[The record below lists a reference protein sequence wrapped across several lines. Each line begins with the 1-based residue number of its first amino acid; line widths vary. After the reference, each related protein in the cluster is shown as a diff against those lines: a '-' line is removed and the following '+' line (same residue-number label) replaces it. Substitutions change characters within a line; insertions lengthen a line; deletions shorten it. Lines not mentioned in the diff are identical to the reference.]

1 MNKFKNG
8 LKKILS
14 YIAARRLLRYSIIV
28 VVIILLPTGVIL
40 TNKYFNNKVNNIED
54 TKEESLNI
62 NDSDKIKDNSVTKG
76 IIETDVVAGKTY
88 SKHTLSDGF
97 STLSE
102 DDYNSNDNS
111 SSNTDKNN
119 ITNSTSN
126 NISQSIDKSSLTGID
141 LEILEGYEFNPK
153 KDLKLQA
160 TDKDGR
166 NISDSIIIE
175 KNNVNTTIP
184 GSYIVKASVK
194 LSNGQYKEREF
205 NVIVKETTLE
215 VSLKSFKSIK
225 VNIKKGEKIGFDL
238 DLKVSKKHVTPTSVM
253 INGQIY
259 PLYKGN
265 ENIID
270 KLTNTKNYKVFI
282 DGVDVSGV
290 YNYTLDHIKM
300 SNGSWINVGEHIQSI
315 EVLKDEGSIKNFS
328 YEEKS
333 ADKKVDIKFDLN
345 DLENTTSN
353 LKLEF
358 YKDDNLLETIKLDKM
373 QNYCMSLPVNSNGMY
388 SLKILSDINLNQN
401 TNKDNIVLSKEIFT
415 TTINISNIDQTS
427 ITGNDIEITEGQEF
441 DAIKDLGLKATDFDG
456 EDITHKIEVNNND
469 IDVNKVE
476 KQSII
481 VSIINKNGKKYTKE
495 FYVTVNPIS
504 KSEFSLS
511 RILHESFTNNKS
523 KTVDSRATSN
533 SSILNGDDTQ
543 TLIQKVEIT
552 GAVTQSDGSLP
563 EGRLEVE
570 VPTSMSFTV
579 DQKGNFS
586 APNYTVRNYSSVPI
600 SVYLSDFRETRP
612 NGGINVKMIA
622 EDITSQDRS
631 NVHLALVGNEDKYI
645 DLGEKINNPKEILTL
660 QPSCSYSVQLLGESG
675 KSSSEDIDKN
685 GISEEFNLLFTI
697 KKN

>member
-62 NDSDKIKDNSVTKG
+62 NDSDKIKDNSITKG
-76 IIETDVVAGKTY
+76 IIETDVVADKTY

-102 DDYNSNDNS
+102 DDYNS

-300 SNGSWINVGEHIQSI
+300 SNGSWINVGENIQSI

-401 TNKDNIVLSKEIFT
+401 TNKDNIVLNKEIFT

-570 VPTSMSFTV
+570 IPTSMSFTV

-600 SVYLSDFRETRP
+600 SVYLSDFRETIP

-622 EDITSQDRS
+622 EDITTQDRS

-675 KSSSEDIDKN
+675 KNSSEDIDKN
-685 GISEEFNLLFTI
+685 GISEEFTLLFTI

>member
-62 NDSDKIKDNSVTKG
+62 NDSDKIKDNSITKG
-76 IIETDVVAGKTY
+76 IIETDVVADKTY

-102 DDYNSNDNS
+102 DDYNS

-166 NISDSIIIE
+166 NISDNIIIE

-358 YKDDNLLETIKLDKM
+358 YKDDNLLETIKLDKK
-373 QNYCMSLPVNSNGMY
+373 QNYCMSLPVNSNGIY

-401 TNKDNIVLSKEIFT
+401 TNEENIVFSKEIFT

-570 VPTSMSFTV
+570 IPTSMSFTV

-600 SVYLSDFRETRP
+600 SVYLSDFRETIP

-675 KSSSEDIDKN
+675 KNSSEDIDKN
-685 GISEEFNLLFTI
+685 GISEEFTILFTI

>member
-28 VVIILLPTGVIL
+28 VVIILLSTGVIL
-40 TNKYFNNKVNNIED
+40 TNKYFNNKVNNVED

-76 IIETDVVAGKTY
+76 IIETDVVADTTY

-102 DDYNSNDNS
+102 DDYNS

-333 ADKKVDIKFDLN
+333 EDKKVDIKFDLN

-358 YKDDNLLETIKLDKM
+358 YKDDKLLETIKLDKK

-401 TNKDNIVLSKEIFT
+401 TNEENIVLSKEIFT
-415 TTINISNIDQTS
+415 TAINISNIDQTS

>member
-62 NDSDKIKDNSVTKG
+62 NDSDKIKDNSITKG
-76 IIETDVVAGKTY
+76 IIETDVVADKTY

-102 DDYNSNDNS
+102 DDYNS

-160 TDKDGR
+160 TDKDGS
-166 NISDSIIIE
+166 NISDNIIIE

-373 QNYCMSLPVNSNGMY
+373 QNYCMSLPVNSNGIY

-523 KTVDSRATSN
+523 KTVDSRATAN

-570 VPTSMSFTV
+570 IPTSMSFTV

-600 SVYLSDFRETRP
+600 SVYLSDFRETIP

-631 NVHLALVGNEDKYI
+631 NVQLALVGNDGKHI

-675 KSSSEDIDKN
+675 KNSSEDIDKN
-685 GISEEFNLLFTI
+685 GISEEFTILFTI

>member
-14 YIAARRLLRYSIIV
+14 YIASRRLLRYSIIV

-76 IIETDVVAGKTY
+76 IIDTDVVADKTY

-102 DDYNSNDNS
+102 DDYNS

-401 TNKDNIVLSKEIFT
+401 TNEENIVLSKEIFT

-570 VPTSMSFTV
+570 IPTSMSFTV

-600 SVYLSDFRETRP
+600 SVYLSDFRETIP

-675 KSSSEDIDKN
+675 KNSSEDIDKN
-685 GISEEFNLLFTI
+685 GISEEFTILFTI

>member
-1 MNKFKNG
+1 MNKFKSC
-8 LKKILS
+8 LKKTLS
-14 YIAARRLLRYSIIV
+14 YITVRRILRYSIIIV
-28 VVIILLPTGVIL
+28 LIVIILLLNRVIL
-40 TNKYFNNKVNNIED
+40 TNKYFSNIEN

-62 NDSDKIKDNSVTKG
+62 EESEKNKDSGITNG
-76 IIETDVVAGKTY
+76 IIDADVVAGKTTY

-97 STLSE
+97 SELSE
-102 DDYNSNDNS
+102 EEYNSNGNS

-126 NISQSIDKSSLTGID
+126 NTSQNIDKSSFTGIN

-160 TDKDGR
+160 TDKDGS
-166 NISDSIIIE
+166 NISDNIIIE
-175 KNNVNTTIP
+175 KNNVNTTVP

-205 NVIVKETTLE
+205 NVIVKEITLE

-282 DGVDVSGV
+282 DGVDVSGI

-333 ADKKVDIKFDLN
+333 VDKKVDIKFDLN
-345 DLENTTSN
+345 DLENTNSN

-358 YKDDNLLETIKLDKM
+358 YKDNNLLENVKLEKM
-373 QNYCMSLPVNSNGMY
+373 QNYYISLPVSSNGMY

-401 TNKDNIVLSKEIFT
+401 DNEDNIVFSKVIFT
-415 TTINISNIDQTS
+415 TNIYISNIDQTS
-427 ITGNDIEITEGQEF
+427 ITGNDIEITQGEEF
-441 DAIKDLGLKATDFDG
+441 DAINDLDLKATDFDG
-456 EDITHKIEVNNND
+456 EDITDKIEVNNND

-476 KQSII
+476 RQCII

-504 KSEFSLS
+504 ESEFSLS
-511 RILHESFTNNKS
+511 RILSEGFIKNKS
-523 KTVDSRATSN
+523 KTVYSRGKSDSSV
-533 SSILNGDDTQ
+533 LNGADTQ
-543 TLIQKVEIT
+543 ILTQKVEMT
-552 GAVTQSDGSLP
+552 GIVSKSDGSLP
-563 EGRLEVE
+563 EGRLQVE
-570 VPTSMSFTV
+570 IPTSMSFTV
-579 DQKGNFS
+579 DQNGNFS

-600 SVYLSDFRETRP
+600 SVYLSDFRETKP
-612 NGGINVKMIA
+612 NGGINVKMIKDDLNS
-622 EDITSQDRS
+622 EDRS
-631 NVHLALVGNEDKYI
+631 NVHLALVGNGDKYI
-645 DLGEKINNPKEILTL
+645 DLGEEINNPKEILTV
-660 QPSCSYSVQLLGESG
+660 QPSSSNIIQLLGESG
-675 KSSSEDIDKN
+675 KNSSENIDKS

>member
-14 YIAARRLLRYSIIV
+14 YIAARRLLRYSIIF

-62 NDSDKIKDNSVTKG
+62 NDSDKIKDNSITKG
-76 IIETDVVAGKTY
+76 IIETDVVADKTY

-102 DDYNSNDNS
+102 DDYNS

-205 NVIVKETTLE
+205 NVIVKKTTLE

-282 DGVDVSGV
+282 DGLDVSGV

-358 YKDDNLLETIKLDKM
+358 YKDDNLLETIKLDKK

-401 TNKDNIVLSKEIFT
+401 TNEENIVLSKEIFT

-600 SVYLSDFRETRP
+600 SVYLSDFRETIP

-631 NVHLALVGNEDKYI
+631 NVHLALVGNDGKHI
-645 DLGEKINNPKEILTL
+645 DLGEKINNPKEILTV
-660 QPSCSYSVQLLGESG
+660 QPSSSNFIQLRGESG
-675 KSSSEDIDKN
+675 KNSSVDIDKN
-685 GISEEFNLLFTI
+685 GINEEFTLLFTI

>member
-8 LKKILS
+8 LKNILS
-14 YIAARRLLRYSIIV
+14 YIAARRLLRYSIIF

-111 SSNTDKNN
+111 SSNTDKNS

-194 LSNGQYKEREF
+194 LSNGRYKEKEF

-238 DLKVSKKHVTPTSVM
+238 DLKVSKKHVIPTSVM

-300 SNGSWINVGEHIQSI
+300 SNGSWISVGEHIQSI

-600 SVYLSDFRETRP
+600 SVYLSDFRETIP
-612 NGGINVKMIA
+612 NGGINIKSIQ
-622 EDITSQDRS
+622 EDITNEDRA
-631 NVHLALVGNEDKYI
+631 NLHLALVGNDGKHI
-645 DLGEKINNPKEILTL
+645 DLGEKINNPKEILTV
-660 QPSCSYSVQLLGESG
+660 QPSSSNFIQLRGESG
-675 KSSSEDIDKN
+675 KNSSVDIDKN
-685 GISEEFNLLFTI
+685 GINEEFTLLFTI

>member
-102 DDYNSNDNS
+102 DDYNS

-300 SNGSWINVGEHIQSI
+300 SNGSWISVGEHIQSI

-401 TNKDNIVLSKEIFT
+401 TNKDNIVLSKEI
-415 TTINISNIDQTS
+415 
-427 ITGNDIEITEGQEF
+427 
-441 DAIKDLGLKATDFDG
+441 
-456 EDITHKIEVNNND
+456 
-469 IDVNKVE
+469 
-476 KQSII
+476 
-481 VSIINKNGKKYTKE
+481 
-495 FYVTVNPIS
+495 
-504 KSEFSLS
+504 
-511 RILHESFTNNKS
+511 
-523 KTVDSRATSN
+523 
-533 SSILNGDDTQ
+533 
-543 TLIQKVEIT
+543 
-552 GAVTQSDGSLP
+552 
-563 EGRLEVE
+563 
-570 VPTSMSFTV
+570 
-579 DQKGNFS
+579 
-586 APNYTVRNYSSVPI
+586 
-600 SVYLSDFRETRP
+600 
-612 NGGINVKMIA
+612 
-622 EDITSQDRS
+622 
-631 NVHLALVGNEDKYI
+631 
-645 DLGEKINNPKEILTL
+645 
-660 QPSCSYSVQLLGESG
+660 LL
-675 KSSSEDIDKN
+675 
-685 GISEEFNLLFTI
+685 LL
-697 KKN
+697 

>member
-76 IIETDVVAGKTY
+76 IIETDVVADKTY

-102 DDYNSNDNS
+102 DDYNS

-205 NVIVKETTLE
+205 NVTVKETTLE

-401 TNKDNIVLSKEIFT
+401 TNKDNIVLNKEIFT

-600 SVYLSDFRETRP
+600 SVYLSDFRETIP

-675 KSSSEDIDKN
+675 KNSSEDIDKN
-685 GISEEFNLLFTI
+685 GISEEFTILFTI

>member
-14 YIAARRLLRYSIIV
+14 YIAARRLLRYSIIF

-102 DDYNSNDNS
+102 DDYNS

-300 SNGSWINVGEHIQSI
+300 SNGSWISVGEHIQSI

-504 KSEFSLS
+504 KSEFSIFRMLP
-511 RILHESFTNNKS
+511 EEFTNNKS

-533 SSILNGDDTQ
+533 SSILNGADTQ
-543 TLIQKVEIT
+543 ILTHKVEMT
-552 GAVTQSDGSLP
+552 GILAKSDGSLP

-631 NVHLALVGNEDKYI
+631 NLHLALVGNDGKHI
-645 DLGEKINNPKEILTL
+645 DLGEKINNPKEILTV
-660 QPSCSYSVQLLGESG
+660 QPSSSNFIQLRGESG
-675 KSSSEDIDKN
+675 KNSSVDIDKN
-685 GISEEFNLLFTI
+685 GINEEFTLLFTI

>member
-28 VVIILLPTGVIL
+28 VVIILLSTGVIL
-40 TNKYFNNKVNNIED
+40 TNKYFNNKVNNIEN

-102 DDYNSNDNS
+102 DDYNS

-358 YKDDNLLETIKLDKM
+358 YKDDNLLETIKLDKK

-401 TNKDNIVLSKEIFT
+401 TNEENIVLSKEIFT

-504 KSEFSLS
+504 KAF
-511 RILHESFTNNKS
+511 
-523 KTVDSRATSN
+523 
-533 SSILNGDDTQ
+533 
-543 TLIQKVEIT
+543 
-552 GAVTQSDGSLP
+552 
-563 EGRLEVE
+563 
-570 VPTSMSFTV
+570 M
-579 DQKGNFS
+579 
-586 APNYTVRNYSSVPI
+586 
-600 SVYLSDFRETRP
+600 
-612 NGGINVKMIA
+612 
-622 EDITSQDRS
+622 
-631 NVHLALVGNEDKYI
+631 
-645 DLGEKINNPKEILTL
+645 
-660 QPSCSYSVQLLGESG
+660 
-675 KSSSEDIDKN
+675 
-685 GISEEFNLLFTI
+685 
-697 KKN
+697 

>member
-62 NDSDKIKDNSVTKG
+62 NDSDKIKDNSVTQG
-76 IIETDVVAGKTY
+76 IIETDVVADKTY

-102 DDYNSNDNS
+102 DDYNS

-160 TDKDGR
+160 TDKDGS
-166 NISDSIIIE
+166 NISDNIIIE

-570 VPTSMSFTV
+570 IPTSMSFTV

-600 SVYLSDFRETRP
+600 SVYLSDFRETIP

-675 KSSSEDIDKN
+675 KNSSEDIDKN
-685 GISEEFNLLFTI
+685 GISEEFTILFTI

>member
-76 IIETDVVAGKTY
+76 IIETDVVADKTY

-102 DDYNSNDNS
+102 DDYNS

-600 SVYLSDFRETRP
+600 SVYLSDFRETIP

-631 NVHLALVGNEDKYI
+631 NVHLALVGNDGKYI

-675 KSSSEDIDKN
+675 KNSSEDIDKN